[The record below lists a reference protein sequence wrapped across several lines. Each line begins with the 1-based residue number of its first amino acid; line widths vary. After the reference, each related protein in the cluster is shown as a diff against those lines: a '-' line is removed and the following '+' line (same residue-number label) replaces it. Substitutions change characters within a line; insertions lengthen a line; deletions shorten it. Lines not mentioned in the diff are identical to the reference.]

1 MYDHGST
8 NGSDAASGGIAVLPN
23 PILLINQRGMV
34 LDASQGAAGVLR
46 VPREEL
52 LQGGWLRFLKD
63 APSITNQIADAAARG
78 ITAFD
83 FEAERRGPDG
93 LRFAFDCVS
102 LPDRSGHFSVTLTEG
117 ARERHLPAAY
127 RGTYDRFLEKVDG
140 ARAEGFWML
149 DASHGTVTWSDN
161 PFDLLRDG
169 EKEAVI
175 SEEHARTRFHQED
188 RPKLI
193 EAVSGCL
200 ERGEPVNF
208 HARLVR
214 QEGAIR
220 HVVVRG
226 QKNSDG
232 TKIFGVFTD
241 LTDEINADMVAR
253 ETADR
258 LSLVQEASKHGVWDW
273 HIGREQMYCS
283 DHMKRTL
290 GLDLRGN
297 GMPVSKIMD
306 TIHPDDVD
314 RYREKLRACVIH
326 GDPLNAEVRVR
337 VPHGDVE
344 WVEIKAALGR
354 GPNGQPM
361 RIVGTVAD
369 ITPRRRTETDLRTAQ
384 AEAEDASNAK
394 SEFVATVS
402 HELRT
407 PLNGIIGMLELLSQ
421 GNLTTE
427 QQPLADTAADSAR
440 GLLAIL
446 DDLLD
451 LSKLGADR
459 LELSPETFDP
469 AELARG
475 VTRLFGPAAGK
486 QHVSLTF
493 EAGENLPPA
502 VSTDR
507 GRLRQIISNLVG
519 NAVKFTRDGTV
530 TVSMMSE
537 TAADG
542 RHMLRCRV
550 TDTGI
555 GIDGE
560 TLNALFEPYSQGRS
574 SFAEF
579 GGTGLGLAICKRLA
593 ERMGGE
599 IGVDSTQGQGSTF
612 WFTVAYEPATPASRS
627 VPGSEASAAPADAP
641 VPPAPTADRPA
652 RPPAEA
658 APAQGHDLA
667 PAASA
672 AAPEKTTAAAGSAP
686 AAAPGPAPEGAHRG
700 HLLIAEDNHVNQ
712 RVITAMVSRLGYSYD
727 IVPDGAEAV
736 EAARK
741 GGYDAVLM
749 DVQMPRI
756 DGVMA
761 TRLIR
766 EEERDTGAYV
776 PIIAITAHAMRGTRE
791 EYLAAGMSD
800 FLPKPISV
808 KALAVTL
815 QKFASRAESDSE
827 EEKST
832 AFAAHSA

>member
-34 LDASQGAAGVLR
+34 LDASQGAAGMLR

-63 APSITNQIADAAARG
+63 APAITRHFADAAERG
-78 ITAFD
+78 LTAFE
-83 FEAERRGPDG
+83 FEAECLRADG
-93 LRFAFDCVS
+93 LRVGFDCVS
-102 LPDRSGHFSVTLTEG
+102 LPDMPDHFGVTLAEG
-117 ARERHLPAAY
+117 SRDRHLPASY
-127 RGTYDRFLEKVDG
+127 RGKYDRFLEKVEG
-140 ARAEGFWML
+140 GRAEGYWMY
-149 DASHGTVTWSDN
+149 DAVENTIAWSN
-161 PFDLLRDG
+161 TAFDLLQPGGPADRD
-169 EKEAVI
+169 AVI
-175 SEEHARTRFHQED
+175 TGEHAHGRFHQDD
-188 RPKLI
+188 RDRLI
-193 EAVSGCL
+193 EAVVACL
-200 ERGEPVNF
+200 DKGEPVQCQG
-208 HARLVR
+208 RLLR
-214 QEGAIR
+214 QGGAIR
-220 HVVVRG
+220 HISIRG
-226 QKNSDG
+226 QRNGDG
-232 TKIFGVFTD
+232 TKVFGVFSD
-241 LTDEINADMVAR
+241 LTENLNAAILAR
-253 ETADR
+253 EIEDR
-258 LSLVQEASKHGVWDW
+258 LNLVQDASRHGVWDW
-273 HIGREQMYCS
+273 HIGREEMFCS
-283 DHMKRTL
+283 DHMKRIL
-290 GLDLRGN
+290 GMTTRGN
-297 GMPVSKIMD
+297 GVAIAQIMD
-306 TIHPDDVD
+306 TIHPDDVEL
-314 RYREKLRACVIH
+314 YREKLRACLTLGEPVSIE
-326 GDPLNAEVRVR
+326 LRVN
-337 VPHGDVE
+337 VPDSAVE
-344 WVEIKAALGR
+344 WVEIKTALGR
-354 GPNGQPM
+354 GPDGQPV
-361 RIVGTVAD
+361 RIVGTVSD
-369 ITPRRRTETDLRTAQ
+369 ITRRRRTETDLRTAQ

-493 EAGENLPPA
+493 EAGQNLPHA

-560 TLNALFEPYSQGRS
+560 TLNTLFEPYSQGRS

-599 IGVDSTQGQGSTF
+599 IGVDSTLGQGSTF
-612 WFTVAYEPATPASRS
+612 WFTVAYEPAKPASRS
-627 VPGSEASAAPADAP
+627 VPGSEACAAPADVP
-641 VPPAPTADRPA
+641 VPPAPTVDRPA
-652 RPPAEA
+652 RPAAEA
-658 APAQGHDLA
+658 APA
-667 PAASA
+667 PAASGP
-672 AAPEKTTAAAGSAP
+672 APEKTTAAAGSAP
-686 AAAPGPAPEGAHRG
+686 AAAPGPAPEGTHRG

-766 EEERDTGAYV
+766 EEERDTGAHV

-815 QKFASRAESDSE
+815 QKFASRAESDGE